1 MPNETPISFCFLSC
15 GKHFSA
21 VSISPYLHSLRSH
34 RWQNPKK
41 PERSSS
47 PTPLSRPASVL
58 KAGPRSFAW
67 HKPRM
72 LLIKM
77 QRAKRLCGVWRTPL
91 SLGGGR
97 CPARSPALREFFP
110 PRGGSAGPGREG
122 PVPRPPHSGTPTAPG
137 CKHQAQALLLVL
149 YYPDVSVK

>member
-15 GKHFSA
+15 GKHFLA

-47 PTPLSRPASVL
+47 STPLSRPASVL

-110 PRGGSAGPGREG
+110 PAEVLQAPVVRALCHGR
-122 PVPRPPHSGTPTAPG
+122 PTPAHRQLRAASI
-137 CKHQAQALLLVL
+137 KHRL
-149 YYPDVSVK
+149 YFLFFIILTSV